1 MGVTPRVFH
10 TPEEYERGAIFA
22 IRQSQNNI
30 ISYGHH
36 IFLRLS
42 VALVKLLKGSKF
54 WCVLHCLF
62 LPRFGT
68 LLYPS
73 FSNFSYSLAY
83 YKLKKGTPFC
93 QNLPKWTS
101 TASTPSGVHLG
112 SSPLFSPNENTQVDG
127 VYGL

>member
-1 MGVTPRVFH
+1 MGVTLRVFH

-54 WCVLHCLF
+54 LVCF
-62 LPRFGT
+62 A
-68 LLYPS
+68 LLIS
-73 FSNFSYSLAY
+73 AKIWDSVIS
-83 YKLKKGTPFC
+83 
-93 QNLPKWTS
+93 
-101 TASTPSGVHLG
+101 
-112 SSPLFSPNENTQVDG
+112 
-127 VYGL
+127 